1 MYMYVYVFEAK
12 FERRNHRFEF
22 SEKPWNVNI
31 LFFKTIT
38 TREIMSKKKQKITRN
53 IAKYL
58 EKNVYF
64 ETKFG
69 KKTID
74 IRINFSNRTKN
85 REFPLL

>member
-58 EKNVYF
+58 EKKCVFRNKIRKENHRYTYKLF
-64 ETKFG
+64 ERNEK
-69 KKTID
+69 
-74 IRINFSNRTKN
+74 
-85 REFPLL
+85 P

>member
-38 TREIMSKKKQKITRN
+38 TREIMSKKKKLSKISRN
-53 IAKYL
+53 IW
-58 EKNVYF
+58 
-64 ETKFG
+64 
-69 KKTID
+69 KKMCISKQNSERKPS
-74 IRINFSNRTKN
+74 IYV
-85 REFPLL
+85 